1 MSTEFQSLFLEN
13 IKKNAGM
20 AIGLGIIVL
29 IIGFLAMGSPF
40 ITGLS
45 VALLVGIM
53 LILGG
58 IAQLIFSIQTGKGVF
73 AILMSILA
81 IVVGGYMV
89 INPALALGTLTIFL
103 AAYLIVSGIF
113 EILMAFQI
121 KPIKGWGWVLFSG
134 ITAVVLGGMIW
145 SQFPVSGV
153 WAIGLLVGI
162 NLFFSG
168 WSLIMIGMAARSLI
182 KAGEGS
188 T

>member
-1 MSTEFQSLFLEN
+1 MSTEFQSLFLEDV
-13 IKKNAGM
+13 KKNAGLT
-20 AIGLGIIVL
+20 IGLGIIVL
-29 IIGFLAMGSPF
+29 IVGLLAMGSPL

-53 LILGG
+53 LVIGG
-58 IAQLIFSIQTGKGVF
+58 ISQLVFSIRTGKGVF
-73 AILMSILA
+73 AILISVLA
-81 IVVGGYMV
+81 VIVGIYMLA
-89 INPALALGTLTIFL
+89 NPTMALGTLTIFL

-145 SQFPVSGV
+145 SQFPVSGA

-168 WSLIMIGMAARSLI
+168 WSLIMIGMSARSLI

-188 T
+188 I